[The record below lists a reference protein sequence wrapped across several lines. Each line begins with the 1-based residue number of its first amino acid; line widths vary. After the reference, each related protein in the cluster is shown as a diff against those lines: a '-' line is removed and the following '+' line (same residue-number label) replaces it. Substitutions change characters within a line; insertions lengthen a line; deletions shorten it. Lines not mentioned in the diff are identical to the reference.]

1 MFIKV
6 KSNLL
11 SFDSPIVMGILN
23 LSHDSFYSKSSF
35 TQLEFIDKQIE
46 KMLDEGAD
54 IIDIGAVS
62 TRPGAIILNPG
73 QEWKILEPAL
83 KLIQQKY
90 YNFVFSLDT
99 VNSETAKKAVKDF
112 GIDIINDISAGEI
125 DKKMF
130 ETIADLGVPYIIMH
144 MRGNPE
150 NMQKNT
156 DYQDLLGEIVY
167 YFSEKLEKLNSLG
180 NNDVIIDPG
189 FGFSK
194 NLEQNFEL
202 LNKLDRFKIFELP
215 ILAGLSR
222 KTIVW
227 KSLNITPDEAL
238 NGTTA
243 LNTIALLKGANIL
256 RVHDVKEAKQIVKLV
271 GKTMFSD

>member
-180 NNDVIIDPG
+180 INDVIIDPG

>member
-35 TQLEFIDKQIE
+35 TQLELIDKQIE

-62 TRPGAIILNPG
+62 TRQGAIILNPG

-90 YNFVFSLDT
+90 YNFLFSLDT

-180 NNDVIIDPG
+180 INDVIIDPG

-222 KTIVW
+222 KTIIW

>member
-62 TRPGAIILNPG
+62 TRQGAIILNPG

-180 NNDVIIDPG
+180 INDVIIDPG